1 MHCTN
6 IVMPCCS
13 DLSVSRTVLIR
24 SIKICLSVRV
34 LFGSLRPGES
44 INVMLPLFAIL
55 GRDVT
60 ETKDFEA
67 SNFKGFID
75 LINSALFISD
85 IFVSRVDLPCP
96 HSPKTANVK
105 SSSLSRV
112 FAPKNLVLFKL
123 ASCEFSYT
131 FSETFNSSPLYESNS
146 SS

>member
-1 MHCTN
+1 MHYMN

-13 DLSVSRTVLIR
+13 SLRVSRIVLIR

-44 INVMLPLFAIL
+44 INVMFPLFAIL

-67 SNFKGFID
+67 SNFKGLFD
-75 LINSALFISD
+75 LINNLLFISE
-85 IFVSRVDLPCP
+85 ILVSKVDFPCP
-96 HSPKTANVK
+96 HSPKTAKVK

-112 FAPKNLVLFKL
+112 FALKTFVLFKL
-123 ASCEFSYT
+123 ACCV
-131 FSETFNSSPLYESNS
+131 LD
-146 SS
+146 